1 MAAAQVQEDKQQQ
14 FTYLL
19 IIVAFDQPV
28 TGCMESIHF
37 ILMSLT
43 ECRIKHF
50 KLLLYTDQIGGVG
63 ATIGSSFV
71 MYFSRICIN
80 DVMSY

>member
-1 MAAAQVQEDKQQQ
+1 
-14 FTYLL
+14 
-19 IIVAFDQPV
+19 
-28 TGCMESIHF
+28 MESIHF